1 MTQLFEPTPEFPDD
15 TPIAQIRFPTR
26 IRRVL
31 TAQGLNTVGE
41 VREAS
46 DAMLLTLPDFGRA
59 SITYLRQTL
68 GQREHERA
76 G

>member
-1 MTQLFEPTPEFPDD
+1 MTQLFDPTPAFPDD
-15 TPIAQIRFPTR
+15 TLIAHIRFPTR

-31 TAQGLNTVGE
+31 TTQGLNTVGE

-46 DAMLLTLPDFGRA
+46 DAMLLSLPDFGPG

-68 GQREHERA
+68 GR
-76 G
+76 